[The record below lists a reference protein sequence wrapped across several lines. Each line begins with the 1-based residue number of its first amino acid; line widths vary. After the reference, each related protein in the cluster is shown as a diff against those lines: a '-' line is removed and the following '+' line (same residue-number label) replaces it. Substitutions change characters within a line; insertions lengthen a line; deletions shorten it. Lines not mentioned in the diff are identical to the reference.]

1 MGPDY
6 YKPGNTPCLIYSF
19 VVNSSNRIE
28 IYTVGF
34 LALMRYLISCH
45 GIELKARVWLI
56 SYGFVIAPILALYL
70 FPLVTRDAN
79 PLPSQLI
86 CVPFLKPKPETF
98 VLSVINPFIFIIP
111 CWISTYCYFVIGI
124 KAYKKLNLMRNEAV
138 ATNDTFLIKAI
149 KKQKLNLIF
158 QLVVVF
164 TVFNFCFMPVYV
176 TIILRITR
184 GYKRSPIAD
193 AIMSELIEVSRSIDP
208 IITLIFQPELN
219 HEFKVFLTKLKANI
233 KSFIKK
239 LFK

>member
-6 YKPGNTPCLIYSF
+6 YSPGNTPCLIYSF

-28 IYTVGF
+28 IFTVGF

-45 GIELKARVWLI
+45 STELKARVWLI
-56 SYGFVIAPILALYL
+56 SYGLVIAPILALYL

-79 PLPSQLI
+79 PLPSMLI
-86 CVPFLKPKPETF
+86 CVPFLKPTPKTF
-98 VLSVINPFIFIIP
+98 ALSLINPFIFIIP

-124 KAYKKLNLMRNEAV
+124 KAYKKLNLMEKEAIG
-138 ATNDTFLIKAI
+138 TNDEYLVNII

-158 QLVVVF
+158 QLAIVF
-164 TVFNFCFMPVYV
+164 TVFNLSYMPVYV
-176 TIILRITR
+176 TIVLRLAK

-193 AIMSELIEVSRSIDP
+193 AIMSELIEVSRAIDP